1 MSRIFLWVHAQR
13 MKSRH
18 DKLPDPLKEIN
29 LAKAHQRAGALL
41 PLFGVGNLAQSHA
54 FLGGDLVELG
64 TVLLWVYLL

>member
-1 MSRIFLWVHAQR
+1 

-18 DKLPDPLKEIN
+18 GKLLDLLKKIN
-29 LAKAHQRAGALL
+29 LAKAHPRAGALF
-41 PLFGVGNLAQSHA
+41 PLFGVGILAQSHA